1 MTRGQR
7 LIIVG
12 ATMAFAGVAMVGMLT
27 SSPRG
32 RADDRG
38 DNSDSRIEQGF
49 DIAPVPLNL
58 EGKRHDIGAA
68 FSPHYHPQLDAI
80 DHLKG
85 ITRLKNSSQSSGQGK
100 ISMPFIQSVRLPER
114 QTAFLRSLRST
125 VTFSKSCHG
134 PSMAT

>member
-27 SSPRG
+27 SSPHG

-58 EGKRHDIGAA
+58 EGKNRALVGLGSYIVNA
-68 FSPHYHPQLDAI
+68 
-80 DHLKG
+80 
-85 ITRLKNSSQSSGQGK
+85 QGD
-100 ISMPFIQSVRLPER
+100 
-114 QTAFLRSLRST
+114 
-125 VTFSKSCHG
+125 CNG
-134 PSMAT
+134 